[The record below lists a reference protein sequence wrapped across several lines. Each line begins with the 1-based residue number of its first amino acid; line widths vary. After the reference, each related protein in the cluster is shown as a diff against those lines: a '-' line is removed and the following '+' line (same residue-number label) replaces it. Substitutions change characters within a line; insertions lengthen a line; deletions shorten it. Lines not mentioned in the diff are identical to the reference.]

1 MRAGE
6 LRHKITFQKLDK
18 VKDPISGELIDDW
31 TNFATVWGSVEDLA
45 GKEFFAAQQINAEIT
60 TQVKIRY
67 LKGIKATMRIICDDR
82 VLEIAAPPMD
92 PDGRKRELHLL
103 CKGVS

>member
-67 LKGIKATMRIICDDR
+67 LKGIKATMRIIYDDR